1 MYCPKCSQQQ
11 ISPEVRFCPRCGFQ
25 LAAVAELLLSD
36 GVLMLRPQESGGVI
50 SALRQKG
57 ALTGAKIMFFSVFLA
72 LPAFVLSLALDSPGP
87 LLAVLLPFVIGL
99 AQFLYAFIFGES
111 GPATHQT
118 TLLSTPPAQP
128 FTAFPS
134 YSAPVPLTGT
144 KRIDT
149 AEILPPLSVTEHTT
163 KFLEK

>member
-11 ISPEVRFCPRCGFQ
+11 VSPEVRFCPRCGFQ
-25 LAAVAELLLSD
+25 LAVVAELLLSD
-36 GVLMLRPQESGGVI
+36 GVLMVRPQESDGVI
-50 SALRQKG
+50 SALRRKG

-72 LPAFVLSLALDSPGP
+72 LPAFVLALAIDSPGP

-111 GPATHQT
+111 RATIHQT

-134 YSAPVPLTGT
+134 YSAPMPLMGT

-149 AEILPPLSVTEHTT
+149 AEMLPPPSVTEHTT